1 MKEMIDRSGTG
12 KPTFT
17 EQVMFVNLPRMQT
30 IRQPPRV
37 PALADP
43 ALEVR
48 SQLQRLP
55 LRDRLCAG
63 DTVAVTVGSRG
74 IADIAAITGGLVAE
88 LRACGTRP
96 FIIPAM
102 GSHGGG
108 TAEGQRAIVEGFGI
122 TEQTMGVRIKS
133 SMDVAQI
140 GRTPEGIPVFVDR
153 HALAADH
160 IAVVGR
166 IKPHTDFSGEVESG
180 LHKMMVIG
188 LGKHRGAA
196 LYHKTFVRYGFD
208 HMIKSIAGVILEK
221 CSILL
226 GLAIVETPD
235 DATGLIRALWPE
247 DFSSSEPALLA
258 RAREWMP
265 RLPFSRADLLIID
278 AIGKDISGTG
288 LDTNVVGRNP
298 SAPDQGPRI
307 TRIYVRGLTPG
318 THGNATGMGFAD
330 YTHRRLVDEIDYQT
344 TRINCLTGNNP
355 RAGAIP
361 LHFDSDREA
370 IEAALGTVGYVDPA
384 MARVMRIRHTLD
396 LGEVQVSEAYTQEL
410 DRRPDLAAVTPPTE
424 PAFDENNDLLPF

>member
-1 MKEMIDRSGTG
+1 MMEVFRRSGTG
-12 KPTFT
+12 KPVLP
-17 EQVMFVNLPRMQT
+17 EQVMFMNLPRMQT
-30 IRQPPRV
+30 IRQTPRV

-43 ALEVR
+43 AAEVR
-48 SQLQRLP
+48 TGLRRLP
-55 LRDRLCAG
+55 LGERLRAG

-74 IADIAAITGGLVAE
+74 IADIAAITGELVAE
-88 LRACGTRP
+88 LKACGARP

-122 TEQTMGVRIKS
+122 TEQTMGVPIRA
-133 SMDVAQI
+133 SMAVAEI
-140 GRTPEGIPVFVDR
+140 GRTSEGIPVFVDR

-188 LGKHRGAA
+188 LGKHHGAA
-196 LYHKTFVRYGFD
+196 LYHKSFVQYGFD
-208 HMIKSIAGVILEK
+208 HVIRSIAGVILEK
-221 CSILL
+221 CPILL
-226 GLAIVETPD
+226 GVAIVETPD
-235 DATGLIRALWPE
+235 DATGLIRVLRPE
-247 DFSSSEPALLA
+247 EFSSREPTLLA

-265 RLPFSRADLLIID
+265 RLPFPEADLLIID

-298 SAPDQGPRI
+298 AAPSRGPCI
-307 TRIYVRGLTPG
+307 KRIYVRGLTPG
-318 THGNATGMGFAD
+318 THGNATGMGIAD
-330 YTHRRLVDEIDYQT
+330 YTHRRLVDRIDYET

-361 LHFDSDREA
+361 LYFDSDRRA
-370 IEAALGTVGYVDPA
+370 IEAALGTVGCVAPPE
-384 MARVMRIRHTLD
+384 ARVMRIRHTRD
-396 LGEVQVSEAYTQEL
+396 LREVQVSEAYGDEL
-410 DRRPDLAAVTPPTE
+410 ARRPDLAAVTSPAE
-424 PAFDENNDLLPF
+424 PAFDENDDLLPF